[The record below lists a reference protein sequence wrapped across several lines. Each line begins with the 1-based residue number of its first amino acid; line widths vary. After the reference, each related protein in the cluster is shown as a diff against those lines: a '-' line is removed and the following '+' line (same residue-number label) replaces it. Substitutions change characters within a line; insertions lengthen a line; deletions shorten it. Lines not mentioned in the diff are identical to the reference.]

1 MNKTTAF
8 LLIVIT
14 ALSFVLGTTM
24 PSKAQNKNFTGI
36 QVFITG
42 NNRVGFL
49 DQSNGRIYLYDSDIS
64 KCIFV
69 GQIQSL
75 GDPINVITSNPGNSL
90 NQ

>member
-8 LLIVIT
+8 LLIVII
-14 ALSFVLGTTM
+14 ALSFILGTTI
-24 PSKAQNKNFTGI
+24 PSKAQNKNYTGI

-49 DQSNGRIYLYDSDIS
+49 DQSNGRIYLYDSNIS
-64 KCIFV
+64 QCTFV

-75 GDPINVITSNPGNSL
+75 GDPIQVISSNPPTSL